1 MTLRL
6 IQIIICDLFLIPLA
20 STLHQCGLRDGPSQK
35 VEDIIDL
42 NVLGISELSS
52 HKLLTHMMLALKSET
67 ILKALTD

>member
-1 MTLRL
+1 
-6 IQIIICDLFLIPLA
+6 